1 MTSDLS
7 IKTHTVYTTAQVRDL
22 DRLAIEECGIH
33 AYTLM
38 ERAGQALLRYLKLHW
53 PKVQRICVVCGMGNN
68 GGDGYVLGRL
78 ARQQGIKVTLL
89 TLAEPANLT
98 GAARQACQ
106 DYFAAGGVIDNYQG
120 ELPDVDVIVDAI
132 FGTGLTRALEGAYK
146 SAIDAI
152 NQQATPVLSADI
164 PSGLNADT
172 GQVFGSAIKAQVTV
186 SFIGLKQG
194 LLTGQARDYTG
205 QIHLESLSIPPA
217 LYKRVTDDQYTLS
230 HYQLRQSLKPRA
242 RSAHKGQFG
251 HCLLIG
257 GTAGMSG
264 AIRLAG
270 EAALRVGSG
279 LVSIATHPSHAA
291 FLNLMRPELMVH
303 SLDQSESL
311 RTLMLNKTVLAI
323 GPGLGQNY
331 WADELLRLAL
341 TADCPLVVDADAL
354 NLLANLRWH
363 NERWVLTPHPGE
375 AARLLNCTV
384 PDIER
389 DRVAAAKQLQ
399 QQYGGVIVLKGAG
412 TLVASAQNV
421 AFCTLGNPGMASGGM
436 GDILTGMITGL
447 IAQGFSLQQAA
458 ELGVYLHAHAADQAA
473 QRGERGLLA
482 SDVLGALRAF
492 VNLATPKGST

>member
-7 IKTHTVYTTAQVRDL
+7 IKTHTVYTTAQVREL

-53 PKVQRICVVCGMGNN
+53 PKAQRICVVCGMGNN

-146 SAIDAI
+146 SAIDTI
-152 NQQATPVLSADI
+152 NQQGTPVLSADI

-172 GQVFGSAIKAQVTV
+172 GQVFGNAIKAHVTV
-186 SFIGLKQG
+186 TFMGLKQG

-217 LYKRVTDDQYTLS
+217 LYKRVPDAQYTLS
-230 HYQLRQSLKPRA
+230 NYQLRQSLKPRA

-257 GTAGMSG
+257 GAAGMSG

-341 TADCPLVVDADAL
+341 TTDCPLVVDADAL

-375 AARLLNCTV
+375 ASRLLNCTV

-447 IAQGFSLQQAA
+447 IAQGLNLQQAA
-458 ELGVYLHAHAADQAA
+458 ELGVYLHAHTADQAA

-482 SDVLGALRAF
+482 SDVLGTLRAF
-492 VNLATPKGST
+492 VNPATPKGST